1 MASLFP
7 RFRHFSTSSRALL
20 ISRRPLPVVGAPK
33 DPNVKPVIP
42 EGSKYLWR
50 PYIQELAKLDKE
62 EEVVKRMKEE
72 GADGYRW
79 LKVTQKRSS
88 IGLPPKTKAI
98 LKVLRLKRRL
108 GSSYHPPTP
117 SVLGQILHPFLLPI
131 LRVESVPIFEVI
143 EDMRNGRAE
152 GRGRKAQGEER
163 GYVVLRRLSSR
174 EITSKSLGLR

>member
-7 RFRHFSTSSRALL
+7 RFRHFSTSSRAFL
-20 ISRRPLPVVGAPK
+20 ISRRPLPSHGPSGIHQKRVR
-33 DPNVKPVIP
+33 
-42 EGSKYLWR
+42 KYLWR

-131 LRVESVPIFEVI
+131 LRVESVPF
-143 EDMRNGRAE
+143 
-152 GRGRKAQGEER
+152 
-163 GYVVLRRLSSR
+163 LRL
-174 EITSKSLGLR
+174 